1 MSSNVPNCPTSCDP
15 CVCVLASG
23 SKGNAVYIS
32 DGDTAVL
39 VDAGLSGIEIQ
50 RRMKSR
56 GLSPEGLAAIIVSHE
71 HTDHIHGVGVLSRRY
86 QLPVYINKKTRKA
99 SELKLGTVFEYRSF
113 ECGCTF
119 SINQLTIHPFSISH
133 DAADPA
139 GFTFM
144 QNGFKT
150 AIATD
155 LGIATAMVREHLKGC
170 RLLVLEANH
179 DSAMLLAGPYPWHL
193 KQRIKGRTGHLSNS
207 ASRDLL
213 AEIRH
218 SGLQHV
224 ILAHLSD
231 KNNTST
237 KAIDQVAPVLA
248 TCGAELVVA
257 TQETATPLFQLKT
270 DTDPA
275 SGD

>member
-1 MSSNVPNCPTSCDP
+1 LNSMPSGCQNSCDP

-32 DGDTAVL
+32 DGVTAVL

-56 GLSPEGLAAIIVSHE
+56 GLAPENLTAIIVSHE
-71 HTDHIHGVGVLSRRY
+71 HADHIQGVGVLSRRY

-99 SELKLGTVFEYRSF
+99 AEFRLGTVFEYQNF
-113 ECGCTF
+113 ECGRTF
-119 SINQLTIHPFSISH
+119 FINQLTIHPFSISH

-179 DSAMLLAGPYPWHL
+179 DSEMLLTGPYPWHL

-213 AEIRH
+213 SEILH
-218 SGLQHV
+218 SDLQRV

-231 KNNTST
+231 KNNTSQ
-237 KAIDQVAPVLA
+237 KAIDEVAPVLA
-248 TCGAELVVA
+248 ACGAKLVVA
-257 TQETATPLFQLKT
+257 TQETATPLFHLNT
-270 DTDPA
+270 TTDPA
-275 SGD
+275 PDD